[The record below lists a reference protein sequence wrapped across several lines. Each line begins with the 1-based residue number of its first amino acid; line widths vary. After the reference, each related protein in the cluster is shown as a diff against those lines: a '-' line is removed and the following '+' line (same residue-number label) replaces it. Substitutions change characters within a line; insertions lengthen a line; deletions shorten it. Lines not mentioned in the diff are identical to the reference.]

1 MRDPGS
7 FRDPSGFIFYENNKV
22 FRVINNSYKTNF
34 ELFINSG
41 LFGVLQ
47 KENKIINHT
56 ILSSKKKIFPN
67 QYKILEI
74 PKINA
79 ITYPYEWCFSQLKAA
94 ALLTLEI
101 QKISLK
107 YDMGLKDATPYNI
120 QFIKNKPIFIDTLS
134 FEVFKDNYVWKPY
147 KQFCEMFLG
156 PLCLMAY
163 KDPRLNKLLIGSIN
177 GISMDLINKLLPLKS
192 KLNPSVFF
200 HLVLQNKI
208 SSSKSQSSSSRK
220 ISMNQHL
227 SIITQLM
234 SFIRGLSLN
243 KYKTEWGE
251 YYKET
256 INEKKEYLIHKE
268 KVIEN
273 WIKKIN
279 SKVIWDIGAND
290 GVFSKLAAKN
300 NNSIVYSLDVDWK
313 CVENNFKSNIE
324 EKNDNVYP
332 LLIDLVNPSPSIGW
346 LNKERKSIFERL
358 ESPDLIMS
366 LALIHHIINLNISI
380 YEFVNLL
387 DKSKKYVILEYVPID
402 DPKCKEIFSS
412 RGDDFKYIS
421 EKDLV
426 KLLNSK
432 FKIVNS
438 ITLNETKRKLFLIKK
453 N

>member
-1 MRDPGS
+1 
-7 FRDPSGFIFYENNKV
+7 
-22 FRVINNSYKTNF
+22 
-34 ELFINSG
+34 
-41 LFGVLQ
+41 
-47 KENKIINHT
+47 
-56 ILSSKKKIFPN
+56 
-67 QYKILEI
+67 
-74 PKINA
+74 
-79 ITYPYEWCFSQLKAA
+79 
-94 ALLTLEI
+94 
-101 QKISLK
+101 
-107 YDMGLKDATPYNI
+107 
-120 QFIKNKPIFIDTLS
+120 
-134 FEVFKDNYVWKPY
+134 
-147 KQFCEMFLG
+147 
-156 PLCLMAY
+156 
-163 KDPRLNKLLIGSIN
+163 
-177 GISMDLINKLLPLKS
+177 
-192 KLNPSVFF
+192 
-200 HLVLQNKI
+200 
-208 SSSKSQSSSSRK
+208 
-220 ISMNQHL
+220 
-227 SIITQLM
+227 M

-279 SKVIWDIGAND
+279 ANVIWDIGAND
-290 GVFSKLAAKN
+290 GVFSKIAAKK

-324 EKNDNVYP
+324 ENNDNVYP

-380 YEFVNLL
+380 HEFVNLL

-438 ITLNETKRKLFLIKK
+438 ITLYETKRKLFLIKK